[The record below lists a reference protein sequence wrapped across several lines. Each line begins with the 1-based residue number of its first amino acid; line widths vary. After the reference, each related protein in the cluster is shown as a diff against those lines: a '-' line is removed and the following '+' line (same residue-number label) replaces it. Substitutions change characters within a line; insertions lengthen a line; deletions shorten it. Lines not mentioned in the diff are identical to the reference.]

1 MRGVKVG
8 KVRIKI
14 VKRVARKLLEL
25 YPDAFTEDF
34 QHNKQIV
41 SIAAN
46 VASKKL
52 RNQIAGYVTHLV
64 KLRRRQLKAVK
75 QTGTAA
81 EVAE

>member
-1 MRGVKVG
+1 VG

-14 VKRVARKLLEL
+14 VKRMARKLLEL

-41 SIAAN
+41 AIAVN

-64 KLRRRQLKAVK
+64 KLRRRQLRAVK
-75 QTGTAA
+75 QTEAA
-81 EVAE
+81 AATTEVAE

>member
-1 MRGVKVG
+1 VG

-14 VKRVARKLLEL
+14 VKRMARKLLEL

-41 SIAAN
+41 AIAVNA
-46 VASKKL
+46 ASKKL

-64 KLRRRQLKAVK
+64 KLQKRRLKAVK
-75 QTGTAA
+75 QAEATAA
-81 EVAE
+81 TTEVTE